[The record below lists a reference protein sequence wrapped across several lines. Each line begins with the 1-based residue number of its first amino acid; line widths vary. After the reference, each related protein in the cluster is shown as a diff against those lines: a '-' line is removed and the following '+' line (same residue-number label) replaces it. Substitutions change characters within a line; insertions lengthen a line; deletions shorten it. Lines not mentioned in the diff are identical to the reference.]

1 MALTFGDSER
11 IELPS
16 AQTLLN
22 ADVFSICFWFRAG
35 STETNNR
42 LILDEDGSQ
51 FDRQL
56 QIMVKASDAGSGP
69 NALQYVY
76 RADNF
81 NTIQSNSAVT
91 DDTWRRALIRR
102 TGTSSDHE
110 MFLDTV
116 SQGTVSGTGTNSGES
131 PTIWL
136 GNNTGFTTQSFNENL
151 AHFAAWVGTE
161 LTLQQ
166 AETFLWTGR
175 WTDRPTYYIPM
186 RSASPRDLSGNG
198 VSLTVSGSPAVAD
211 HAPIPAMERLSSG
224 LLVPAS
230 TGQTESMT
238 ASLDGTSTDSV
249 GEVMLNVIQSSTLA
263 GTSTDS
269 AAPQT
274 TDALGASLVG
284 TSTDSATPSVQDALS
299 AQLAGTSTDSA
310 DPLATA
316 ALVATLDGLST
327 DSASPTVSDAL
338 AATLAGTSVD
348 SGTITL
354 GGVELLVATLSGT
367 SSDSGAVAK
376 AVDLSSTLPGTSSD
390 TASVV
395 KLVDLV
401 ASLDGVSTD
410 SGAVQATAALVA
422 SLAGTSTDTATATLT
437 DRLVAT
443 LAGTSTDSGAIS
455 LGDLTLL
462 TATLS
467 GTSTDSAV
475 PSVSD
480 ALVADLAGT
489 SLDSASAR
497 RTLGLLSTLTGVS
510 SDSGLITL
518 SEVGSALDS
527 DTTALV
533 LKHADSTTLVL
544 MDSDSTLLDRLDEG
558 ESEWPT

>member
-42 LILDEDGSQ
+42 LILDEGGSQ
-51 FDRQL
+51 FDRRL

-81 NTIQSNSAVT
+81 NVIQSNSAVT

-110 MFLDTV
+110 LFLDTV

-136 GNNTGFTTQSFNENL
+136 GNNTEFTTQSFNENL

-230 TGQTESMT
+230 SAQSIGAPVAAATAEAPTPAVSAGATSVSVPVAPATAEAPTPAVQQGTTLSPSVAPATAEAPAPSVSPGEASVSAPVAAATAEAPTPSISSGQTI
-238 ASLDGTSTDSV
+238 SV
-249 GEVMLNVIQSSTLA
+249 PN
-263 GTSTDS
+263 
-269 AAPQT
+269 APAT
-274 TDALGASLVG
+274 VEAP
-284 TSTDSATPSVQDALS
+284 TPSVSPSVSPAAPVAQAS
-299 AQLAGTSTDSA
+299 AEASAPQVISPASVSVPVAVVTVSAGT
-310 DPLATA
+310 
-316 ALVATLDGLST
+316 V
-327 DSASPTVSDAL
+327 TVS
-338 AATLAGTSVD
+338 
-348 SGTITL
+348 
-354 GGVELLVATLSGT
+354 
-367 SSDSGAVAK
+367 
-376 AVDLSSTLPGTSSD
+376 
-390 TASVV
+390 
-395 KLVDLV
+395 
-401 ASLDGVSTD
+401 
-410 SGAVQATAALVA
+410 A
-422 SLAGTSTDTATATLT
+422 SLARLLVGQPRITP
-437 DRLVAT
+437 RLVGSPR
-443 LAGTSTDSGAIS
+443 LRPRLDGEIGLSPR
-455 LGDLTLL
+455 
-462 TATLS
+462 LS
-467 GTSTDSAV
+467 GS
-475 PSVSD
+475 P
-480 ALVADLAGT
+480 
-489 SLDSASAR
+489 R
-497 RTLGLLSTLTGVS
+497 
-510 SDSGLITL
+510 I
-518 SEVGSALDS
+518 
-527 DTTALV
+527 
-533 LKHADSTTLVL
+533 
-544 MDSDSTLLDRLDEG
+544 EG
-558 ESEWPT
+558 D